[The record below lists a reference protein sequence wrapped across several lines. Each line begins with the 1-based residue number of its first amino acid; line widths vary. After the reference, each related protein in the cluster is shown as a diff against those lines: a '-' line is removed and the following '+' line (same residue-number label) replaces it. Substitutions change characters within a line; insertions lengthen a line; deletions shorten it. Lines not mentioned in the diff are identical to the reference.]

1 MVSVLSRVRP
11 CSPVDCS
18 PPGSSVHGILQ
29 AGIPEWAAI
38 PFSRGSCRPGDR
50 TCVSCIPAL
59 QADSY
64 PWCHLG
70 ARPPWHVTL
79 IPSSEQTGNKGLM
92 IPTLEK
98 RKLRGRW
105 SSQGHRAGTCY
116 DWNCHG
122 SFCLIPESG
131 IFPQCEAASR
141 QEEEENQG
149 ATPRATVTDT

>member
-1 MVSVLSRVRP
+1 MSDPAAPWTAAHQAPLSM
-11 CSPVDCS
+11 
-18 PPGSSVHGILQ
+18 G
-29 AGIPEWAAI
+29 
-38 PFSRGSCRPGDR
+38 FSRQEYRSGLPFPSPGDLADLGIEP
-50 TCVSCIPAL
+50 VSPASL
-59 QADSY
+59 HCRLILTPGAT
-64 PWCHLG
+64 WG

-98 RKLRGRW
+98 RQLRGRW

-141 QEEEENQG
+141 QEGEENQG